1 MNTMKI
7 SVGFAAAGK
16 IKNKKMLPGEEL
28 LLLSMWMI
36 CAEKKREEEEK
47 GLHRRRQDPAD
58 FPRRCRRFARVAEA
72 SAAGVGGEATAMME
86 LC

>member
-1 MNTMKI
+1 MNTKKI
-7 SVGFAAAGK
+7 TAGFAAGK

-47 GLHRRRQDPAD
+47 GLHRRRQDAAD
-58 FPRRCRRFARVAEA
+58 LPRRRRSRFERA
-72 SAAGVGGEATAMME
+72 AAGVGGEATAMME